1 MFYIKKGSRSSAKYN
16 MKILRSIAAT
26 LSLLMLFSVIGCQ
39 KEKTTDKKDVGS
51 SKITPPSASVSG
63 SLAPT
68 RTPEPSKGPI
78 DPTSDDD
85 QAEQILYFEPKVTAA
100 KEGDL
105 VVCVELSGNKA
116 IAGYGISLIYDHEA
130 LEYISAT
137 YDIQNA
143 FSATNVQTPGR
154 VCLMCTVS
162 GGNMIKENGVIN
174 TVTFKL
180 KEGITVK
187 KMDFEL
193 KLLDEKDIVFTYDI
207 ATNTSSAVTCVFG
220 KTEYTVG

>member
-1 MFYIKKGSRSSAKYN
+1 
-16 MKILRSIAAT
+16 
-26 LSLLMLFSVIGCQ
+26 MLFSVSGCQ
-39 KEKTTDKKDVGS
+39 KEEMTDTKDIGS
-51 SKITPPSASVSG
+51 SKITSSSASVSA
-63 SLAPT
+63 SVTPT
-68 RTPEPSKGPI
+68 HSPKPSKNPT

-85 QAEQILYFEPKVTAA
+85 QAEQILHFEPKVTAA
-100 KEGDL
+100 EGGNL

-116 IAGYGISLIYDHEA
+116 IAGYGISLMYDHDM

-137 YDIQNA
+137 YDIQNS

-162 GGNMIKENGVIN
+162 GGNTIKKNGVIN

-180 KEGITVK
+180 KEGITAK
-187 KMDFEL
+187 KLDFEL

-207 ATNTSSAVTCVFG
+207 VANTSSAVTCVFG